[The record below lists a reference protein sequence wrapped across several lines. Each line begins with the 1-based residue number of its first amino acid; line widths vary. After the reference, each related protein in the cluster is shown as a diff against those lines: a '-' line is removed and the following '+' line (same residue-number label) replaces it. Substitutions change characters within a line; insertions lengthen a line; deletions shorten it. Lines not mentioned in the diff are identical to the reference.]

1 MKTKQAKKN
10 ITRIYLKKNKTDLA
24 KTWEAIRSI
33 VKVGIKSKRT
43 PCPLNLN
50 GFLLFKPV
58 KIFQTFSS

>member
-24 KTWEAIRSI
+24 KTWEAIRPI

-43 PCPLNLN
+43 LCFLNLN
-50 GFLLFKPV
+50 VFLLLN
-58 KIFQTFSS
+58 Q